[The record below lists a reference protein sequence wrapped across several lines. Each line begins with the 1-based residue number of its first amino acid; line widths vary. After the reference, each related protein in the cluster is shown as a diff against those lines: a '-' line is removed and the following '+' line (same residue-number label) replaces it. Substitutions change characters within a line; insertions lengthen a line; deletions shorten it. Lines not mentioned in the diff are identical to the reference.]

1 MSSVHDLFRAV
12 TGMCLPS
19 VSEGVR
25 RRAHRCLGVAAVLA
39 GFCVMSAACK
49 RASSP
54 SPTSAAPAEDSQA
67 PRSLRLLWRLPG
79 METSHSLLSGNP
91 AGRILLALKQTGNHA
106 WDLCAIEVRKG
117 KVSWCSPLSRRADVA
132 LSVVGDKAIA
142 HDPAGY
148 IFAYDL
154 GTGHRAWNTKL
165 DCEIGPGH
173 LRAVGAETAV
183 ETCARPSMASVDAW
197 KVDLVAI
204 DLKTGEV
211 RWRNA
216 QASQWGRFYLDGE
229 KLIAYFSSPDRSIVP
244 LAKPRLG
251 SRKARSVDRGG
262 VAPRVKRDWNALV
275 GSRLSQWTVLD
286 ALTGK
291 TLPRAVLS
299 GAVSS
304 AADAAGD
311 VSVVVSPL
319 FSEDVAF
326 ASAFCSW
333 LERSA
338 LPEAKTVMAEHDR
351 AMNAPGAWKALC
363 ESNSF

>member
-1 MSSVHDLFRAV
+1 
-12 TGMCLPS
+12 
-19 VSEGVR
+19 
-25 RRAHRCLGVAAVLA
+25 
-39 GFCVMSAACK
+39 
-49 RASSP
+49 
-54 SPTSAAPAEDSQA
+54 
-67 PRSLRLLWRLPG
+67 

-183 ETCARPSMASVDAW
+183 GTCARPSMASVDAW